1 MKEIDRDGLLLC
13 GIQGE
18 IFERSA
24 EAYPTGS
31 AVFIRRFMRSRLA
44 ERMDSPGFL
53 DRPFEICEAF
63 EELDDEYG
71 ETDYG
76 KDIYAGEELYW
87 IGYIY
92 RYWAYCGG
100 VSSKW
105 VYKMISSREM
115 RSLYYPYHTMDPLF
129 AIERIAEAK
138 LITTNGSYLQLGVEM
153 MRKRKAA
160 NKRRK

>member
-24 EAYPTGS
+24 EAYPTSS

-92 RYWAYCGG
+92 RYWHYYNGEDSA
-100 VSSKW
+100 KI
-105 VYKMISSREM
+105 YKQAPAQTMKRNYMIF
-115 RSLYYPYHTMDPLF
+115 HTMDPVL
-129 AIERIAEAK
+129 AIEDLKEIHNQK
-138 LITTNGSYLQLGVEM
+138 Q
-153 MRKRKAA
+153 
-160 NKRRK
+160 